1 MRFVRHKE
9 HKVTIAVSKL
19 HYVLR
24 AAGESRAL
32 IEGVDAQFRAGQI
45 SAIVGPSGSGKST
58 LISLIG
64 GLLKPDSGDVTV
76 WDKPWAASEVERASQ
91 RRAQIGF
98 IFQDIRLLNQ
108 LSVFD
113 NVYLPARFALTESS
127 DARVATNTI
136 FSALGIHLKRDAF
149 PNTLSGGER
158 QMVALARALVAKPK
172 VVLADEPTAAL
183 DWERARGFLHT
194 LRQRTIEDQMVTLI
208 VTHDQRTLEFV
219 DRIFELN
226 NGRLD
231 ERG

>member
-1 MRFVRHKE
+1 MRFVRLEGHA
-9 HKVTIAVSKL
+9 VTIKISNLQYALK
-19 HYVLR
+19 
-24 AAGESRAL
+24 AAGDSRTL
-32 IEGVDAQFRAGQI
+32 IDGVNAQFFAGQI

-64 GLLKPDSGDVTV
+64 GLLKPDSGAVAV
-76 WDKPWAASEVERASQ
+76 WDKPWAETEAGRALQ
-91 RRAQIGF
+91 RRTQIGF

-113 NVYLPARFALTESS
+113 NVYLPARFALTANA
-127 DARVATNTI
+127 DALAATNAI
-136 FSALGIHLKRDAF
+136 LQDLDIRLDHNAF
-149 PNTLSGGER
+149 PSTLSGGER

-172 VVLADEPTAAL
+172 AILADEPTAAL
-183 DWERARGFLHT
+183 DWTRASGFLQT

-208 VTHDQRTLEFV
+208 VTHDPRTLEYV

-226 NGRLD
+226 NGRLN